1 MLIDCFTF
9 FKELDILEIRLNVLD
24 KYVDKFILTESEET
38 FTGIPKPLYFE
49 ENKKRFE
56 KFLDKIIHVKLA
68 KTPDWF
74 GAWRREWYQ
83 GNASAEDIQVFDD
96 EDLIMISDCDEIP
109 DLSKVN
115 LSEIKEPKVFIN
127 NHFALRFNLMAFN
140 NEETIKRIE
149 GNPSVNN
156 KNGEPWSWFG
166 TSIFKQKYIKN
177 KTFWGPEGSLRFKR
191 GEFEQIH
198 GGWHFSSCMSNEDV
212 IDKIKSYSHFDK
224 YTDIKSSDQILD
236 NYINKN
242 KDFTI
247 DPSRSMKLV
256 EISNKYLPEYLV
268 ENKEKYNHLFK

>member
-9 FKELDILEIRLNVLD
+9 FKELDVLEVRLNTLD

-74 GAWRREWYQ
+74 GSWRREWYQ
-83 GNASAEDIQVFDD
+83 GNASAEDIQVFND

-109 DLSKVN
+109 DLSKVD
-115 LSEIKEPKVFIN
+115 LSEINEPKVFIN

-149 GNPSVNN
+149 GNPPVNN

-166 TSIFKQKYIKN
+166 TSIFKQKYIKD
-177 KTFWGPEGSLRFKR
+177 KFFWGPKGSLRFKR
-191 GEFEQIH
+191 GNFEQIH
-198 GGWHFSSCMSNEDV
+198 GGWHFSSCMSDKDV

-224 YTDIKSSDQILD
+224 YTHIQTPDQILND
-236 NYINKN
+236 YINKN

-268 ENKEKYNHLFK
+268 QNKEKYNHLFK

>member
-74 GAWRREWYQ
+74 GSWRREWYQ
-83 GNASAEDIQVFDD
+83 GNASSEDIQIFND

-109 DLSKVN
+109 DLSN
-115 LSEIKEPKVFIN
+115 LDLTKINEPKVFIN

-140 NEETIKRIE
+140 NKKTIKRIE
-149 GNPSVNN
+149 GNPPVNN
-156 KNGEPWSWFG
+156 KNEEPWSWFG

-177 KTFWGPEGSLRFKR
+177 ETFWGPEDSLRFQR
-191 GEFEQIH
+191 GKFKQIH
-198 GGWHFSSCMSNEDV
+198 GGWHFSSCMTNEDI
-212 IDKIKSYSHFDK
+212 IDKIKSYSHYDK
-224 YTDIKSSDQILD
+224 YTHIKSPDQILN

-242 KDFTI
+242 KDFSK
-247 DPSRSMKLV
+247 DPSRSMKLI